1 MVACE
6 RQLLGLALAIIG
18 FVGTI
23 SICALPTWTVH
34 KVNHQSSNNVQS
46 EGLWKACD
54 TVNAEHVECKQYGK
68 RLYISLDLEVA
79 RVLIIIAI
87 IIGVFGILLGVVGS
101 KFINFVPDEMKKS
114 KIAMVSGVAILFAG
128 LFVLIPVCWTTIT
141 ITYVLQGDRVKSEP
155 GALLYIGWITTALLF
170 LGGGLLCSSFIC
182 RDGTDQDVEYVNPH
196 SL

>member
-1 MVACE
+1 
-6 RQLLGLALAIIG
+6 
-18 FVGTI
+18 

-34 KVNHQSSNNVQS
+34 KVDHQSSNNVQS

-54 TVNAEHVECKQYGK
+54 TVSAEHVECKQYG
-68 RLYISLDLEVA
+68 SLDLEVA

-155 GALLYIGWITTALLF
+155 GALLYIGWITTAPLF
-170 LGGGLLCSSFIC
+170 LGGDLIFDFFFIKLFNIDCYSNSYHVSKAICNKTCRLPECSSSS
-182 RDGTDQDVEYVNPH
+182 P
-196 SL
+196 SLSGSLES